1 MLHIIENEFFI
12 CTIDSLG
19 AEIRSLKD
27 KSNGEEYIWPI
38 NKDIWAS
45 SSPVLFP
52 SIGNIK
58 LNKILFNGE
67 EYSMPKHGIVRN
79 NPNLKFTQLSIS
91 ECAFNLAASKE
102 TLKQYPFDFSLTVS
116 YKLEENRLIMRY
128 GVENKDKMPMPFS
141 WGGHTA
147 YLCDLSN
154 GKNLSD
160 YVVEF
165 PEGVEL
171 KSNYLES
178 SGLLSTS
185 TKIIEA
191 KDGILEL
198 SDWLFNEDA
207 LVFSGINCD
216 WVRLRRK
223 DQTKG
228 VLVKFKGF
236 PNLALWSKPKADF
249 LCIEPW
255 LGLPDKMDESID
267 LAKKS
272 TYKVLNPNEKF
283 SQSIET
289 IIE

>member
-1 MLHIIENEFFI
+1 MLHIIENDHFVCAIE
-12 CTIDSLG
+12 SLG
-19 AEIRSLKD
+19 AEIRSLKR
-27 KSNGEEYIWPI
+27 KSDGKEFIWPI

-58 LNKILFNGE
+58 MNKIVFNGE
-67 EYSMPKHGIVRN
+67 EYAMPKHGIVRN
-79 NPNLKFTQLSIS
+79 NERLKFTQISTS
-91 ECAFNLAASKE
+91 ECAFNLATSSE
-102 TLKQYPFDFSLTVS
+102 TLKQYPFDFSFTVS

-128 GVENKDKMPMPFS
+128 EVENKDEMPMPFS

-154 GKNLSD
+154 GKKLSD

-165 PEGVEL
+165 PEGAEL
-171 KSNYLES
+171 KLNHLES

-185 TKIIEA
+185 TKNFET
-191 KDGILEL
+191 KDSILEL
-198 SDWLFNEDA
+198 SNTLFNEDA
-207 LVFSGINCD
+207 LVFSDINFE

-228 VLVKFKGF
+228 VLVTFEGF
-236 PNLALWSKPKADF
+236 PNLALWSKPKADY

-255 LGLPDKMDESID
+255 LGLPDREDESID
-267 LAKKS
+267 LTEKS
-272 TYKVLNPNEKF
+272 TYKVLSPKEKF